1 MTESTA
7 TKKRLYT
14 VSVEFEFAVY
24 AEDEDDARLYVR
36 EAADDALHSATVFV
50 SPTVKRATVFV
61 SPTVKRRVPFK
72 AQGSRPEGGAVVPLF
87 KDLVDVS
94 PPDGWDDDD
103 LVYGAEDED
112 VTFSEAVERECSVV
126 MDEVRA
132 ADFAEKQIDLFGD
145 KKP

>member
-36 EAADDALHSATVFV
+36 EAAEDALHS
-50 SPTVKRATVFV
+50 ATVFV

-87 KDLVDVS
+87 KDIVDVS

-145 KKP
+145 KKL

>member
-7 TKKRLYT
+7 MKKSLYT

-36 EAADDALHSATVFV
+36 EAAEDALHSATVFV
-50 SPTVKRATVFV
+50 SPTVR
-61 SPTVKRRVPFK
+61 RRVPLK
-72 AQGSRPEGGAVVPLF
+72 AQGSRPEGAAVVPLF
-87 KDLVDVS
+87 RDLIDVS
-94 PPDGWDDDD
+94 PPHGWDDDG

-112 VTFSEAVERECSVV
+112 VTFSEAVERECSVL
-126 MDEVRA
+126 MAEARA
-132 ADFAEKQIDLFGD
+132 ADFAEKQIDLFGE